1 VHACVVVCV
10 GGCEDI
16 YEWVCIN
23 VYMYACKCMYI
34 MYIRVYVY
42 VCGVYVYGVY
52 MYDCKGVSSCVWIHV
67 AVISD
72 TFVRSGPVTGDSELY
87 SL

>member
-1 VHACVVVCV
+1 MIMGMYKCIYMSVCN
-10 GGCEDI
+10 D
-16 YEWVCIN
+16 
-23 VYMYACKCMYI
+23 MYI
-34 MYIRVYVY
+34 LCIRVYVY

-52 MYDCKGVSSCVWIHV
+52 MYDCKGVSLCVWMHV

-87 SL
+87 LLWIRYTCDSKTDP